1 MPDTGRPGLG
11 ELQYNQPSPG
21 LQHPQHLLQPLFPQ
35 GDPAQQRYQPWPAS
49 YDAHLRISWR
59 QIQPADPRTL
69 PPDAP
74 DDRKFDFS
82 VIDDALAKLADRNM
96 RLTLRVFAY
105 NSCCDDTYPN
115 NTNSGVPDWVRATPG
130 ATTNYANPPT
140 GPAAGVT
147 QVVPN
152 WNDPNYLHA
161 FEQLLGALGRRYDRD
176 ERLSVFEFSGYGDW
190 SQNHNAYV
198 STVLGAPIPQNSG
211 LASIGADWFI
221 NPDWKL
227 LAKFDGEFAS
237 HSNIYAGSVALRHS
251 W

>member
-1 MPDTGRPGLG
+1 MVRKISKKALAVAVFAMLVLSGCGGQKPTSPLSAMVSPVIPSNTLEIPNPLRG
-11 ELQYNQPSPG
+11 QYED
-21 LQHPQHLLQPLFPQ
+21 LLEPLFPQ

-130 ATTNYANPPT
+130 ATTNYANPST

-176 ERLSVFEFSGYGDW
+176 ERLSVFEFSGYGDF
-190 SQNHNAYV
+190 S
-198 STVLGAPIPQNSG
+198 
-211 LASIGADWFI
+211 
-221 NPDWKL
+221 
-227 LAKFDGEFAS
+227 
-237 HSNIYAGSVALRHS
+237 
-251 W
+251 